1 MAASPKCVYW
11 DACAWIALIQDEKIP
26 LATGGSEHRGAL
38 CRAVVDQGGKNKVEI
53 FTSAFCLIEV
63 CKTREIKSGY
73 DTDKLAE
80 FFEND
85 YIVVVN
91 IDRHTG
97 EHGRALML
105 AGYSKLKPADASHLA
120 AALVSN
126 VDEMH
131 TFDVRLLALDG
142 KLDKLD
148 GTKLKICKPS
158 EGGPALPLLEIAA
171 LEEG

>member
-1 MAASPKCVYW
+1 MAASLKRVYW

-26 LATGGSEHRGAL
+26 LMAGGTEHRGAL
-38 CRAVVDQGGKNKVEI
+38 CRAIVDQGVKNRVEI

-73 DTDKLAE
+73 DTDKLAA

-91 IDRHTG
+91 VDRHTG
-97 EHGRALML
+97 EQGRALML

-120 AALVSN
+120 AALVAD

-131 TFDVRLLALDG
+131 TFDERLLALDG
-142 KLDKLD
+142 KLNKLD

-158 EGGPALPLLEIAA
+158 EGGPILPLLE
-171 LEEG
+171 LP